1 VGARELDVD
10 LRGEVIA
17 ITGGGGVL
25 CGTMAEALAARGAAV
40 AVLDIVE
47 EAARRR
53 ADAIRQAG
61 GRAVAV
67 QCDVLDRTSLEQ
79 AASRVQEELGPV
91 TALINGAGGNKA
103 EATTGP
109 DKEFFDLPAD
119 AVRWVFELNFL
130 GVFLP
135 SQVFARVMVENGRGN
150 IINISSM
157 NALRPL
163 TKIPAYS
170 AAKAAVSNFTQWLAV
185 HMSRNYQNKVR
196 VNAIAPGF
204 FLTQQNRFLLIDEQS
219 GELTPRGRV
228 IREHTPMGRFG
239 EPQELVGTVLW
250 LLSDDSRFVHGV
262 VVPVD
267 GGFSAFSGV

>member
-67 QCDVLDRTSLEQ
+67 QCDVLDRTSLER

-228 IREHTPMGRFG
+228 ILEHTPMGRFG